1 MRFLC
6 VKGKG
11 ATSRS
16 FSITSFSHIAIEE
29 CHDLTAR
36 AKIIRRECRCAGSLG
51 HFFAHRPKS
60 GIIIVSC
67 FTHIGKRIASAHRR
81 RICIAIEE
89 CHGLPACTGIV
100 GRKRRFTD
108 LNKKW
113 RHICQSRVRLHSSFQ
128 SDNLL
133 VEHYELFLHHHV
145 FVVVPEE
152 PVLESAVF
160 PNLIEEVR
168 QGIPPE

>member
-1 MRFLC
+1 MNPDKNICL
-6 VKGKG
+6 
-11 ATSRS
+11 
-16 FSITSFSHIAIEE
+16 
-29 CHDLTAR
+29 
-36 AKIIRRECRCAGSLG
+36 SLW
-51 HFFAHRPKS
+51 K
-60 GIIIVSC
+60 
-67 FTHIGKRIASAHRR
+67 
-81 RICIAIEE
+81 
-89 CHGLPACTGIV
+89 
-100 GRKRRFTD
+100 TD

-160 PNLIEEVR
+160 PNLIEELR